1 MLEIFK
7 DQLVHKVLQDQLEVL
22 EQLDQQ
28 DLLAL
33 KEFFMWEQLHHLL
46 QIREMFGLT
55 LTTHETMFTT
65 IHIGLSGQTLILA
78 QQDLLDRKVQQVQHQ
93 P

>member
-1 MLEIFK
+1 
-7 DQLVHKVLQDQLEVL
+7 VL

-46 QIREMFGLT
+46 QILEMFGLT
-55 LTTHETMFTT
+55 LTMHETMFTT
-65 IHIGLSGQTLILA
+65 IHIGLSGQTLIL
-78 QQDLLDRKVQQVQHQ
+78 DLQVQLDRKVQQVQHQ